1 MKHAIWMLVIAAA
14 MAAGCSQQEVRSF
27 EGHAEAEYVRVAVPL
42 SGSLAHL
49 NVHRGAAVREGEM
62 LFSLD
67 DRKELAAHRI
77 AEDRLQHARTR
88 LEEAQR
94 RPQQPSAIESAE
106 AALNALQAELSQ
118 IGWRL
123 RQKSVKAPKG
133 GVIVDTLYDEG
144 EWVPAGSAVVSM
156 LSPETMKVRFY
167 VPPQVVGSLRHG
179 QTVRLRCEGC
189 ELEMAAQIVY
199 VSSIAEQN
207 AGQGANVDLRF
218 LVEVRPAGE
227 AGVQLRPGSMVEVV
241 L

>member
-1 MKHAIWMLVIAAA
+1 MKHAIWILVIAAA
-14 MAAGCSQQEVRSF
+14 MAAGCSQQELRSY
-27 EGHAEAEYVRVAVPL
+27 EGHAEADYVRIAVPL
-42 SGSLAHL
+42 SGSLAHM

-67 DRKELAAHRI
+67 DRKELAAHRA
-77 AEDRLQHARTR
+77 AEDRLQHARMR

-94 RPQQPSAIESAE
+94 RQQPSAIESAE

-118 IGWRL
+118 TGWRL
-123 RQKSVKAPKG
+123 GQISVKAPTG

-167 VPPQVVGSLRHG
+167 VPPQVVGGLRHG

-189 ELEMAAQIVY
+189 AQELAAQIVY
-199 VSSIAEQN
+199 VSPIAEQN
-207 AGQGANVDLRF
+207 AGQGANDDLRF
-218 LVEVRPAGE
+218 MVEVRPAKE
-227 AGVQLRPGSMVEVV
+227 AGVQLLPGGMVEVV

>member
-1 MKHAIWMLVIAAA
+1 MKHGIWILVIAAA
-14 MAAGCSQQEVRSF
+14 MAAGCSQHEVRSF
-27 EGHAEAEYVRVAVPL
+27 EGQAEADYVRIAVPL

-67 DRKELAAHRI
+67 DRKELAAHRT
-77 AEDRLQHARTR
+77 AEDRLQRARTR
-88 LEEAQR
+88 LEEAKR
-94 RPQQPSAIESAE
+94 RQQPAAIESAE

-118 IGWRL
+118 TGWRL
-123 RQKSVKAPKG
+123 GQKSVKAPKG

-167 VPPQVVGSLRHG
+167 VPPQVVGGLRHG

-189 ELEMAAQIVY
+189 ERELAAQIVY
-199 VSSIAEQN
+199 VSPIAEQD
-207 AGQGANVDLRF
+207 AGQGVDDLRF
-218 LVEVRPAGE
+218 MVEVRPAGE
-227 AGVQLRPGSMVEVV
+227 AVAQLRPGSMVEVV